1 MLRELL
7 EGGNAM
13 EIISVFIALG
23 LIAATILCLVFIII
37 GGISFI
43 LSAGNEDKIKKA
55 VHTIRYSIV
64 GLIVAF
70 IAYFLVLFIAR
81 LLDIPFELSFSD
93 IIDLMEQILGAM
105 SGS

>member
-1 MLRELL
+1 MLRTLL
-7 EGGNAM
+7 ESGDIM

-23 LIAATILCLVFIII
+23 LIAATILCLIFIIV

-55 VHTIRYSIV
+55 VHTNRYSIV

-81 LLDIPFELSFSD
+81 LLDIPFDLSFSK
-93 IIDLMEQILGAM
+93 IIDLMQQILNSM
-105 SGS
+105 SG

>member
-1 MLRELL
+1 MIADLL
-7 EGGNAM
+7 QNGSA
-13 EIISVFIALG
+13 IDIVSTFIALG

-55 VHTIRYSIV
+55 VHTIRYSII

-81 LLDIPFELSFSD
+81 IMDIPFQLSFSD
-93 IIDLMEQILGAM
+93 IIDLMTEIM
-105 SGS
+105 SSMSNK

>member
-1 MLRELL
+1 MLRTLL

-37 GGISFI
+37 GGLSFI

-55 VHTIRYSIV
+55 VHTIRYAIV

-81 LLDIPFELSFSD
+81 LLDIPFQLSFSD

>member
-1 MLRELL
+1 MLRDLL

-13 EIISVFIALG
+13 QIISVFIALG
-23 LIAATILCLVFIII
+23 LIAATILCLMFIII

-70 IAYFLVLFIAR
+70 IAYFLVLFLAR

-93 IIDLMEQILGAM
+93 IIDLMQQILSAM